1 MPEVRTVRGRRAG
14 VREGGSSHADPTL
27 PCQPPPSPLSSGQA
41 PLSPPPSKPQPLPCL
56 GNQALE
62 SRGLPP
68 RQDVQAQRWK
78 TLKGPCFAR

>member
-14 VREGGSSHADPTL
+14 VCEGDLTL
-27 PCQPPPSPLSSGQA
+27 PCQPPPSPLTSGQA
-41 PLSPPPSKPQPLPCL
+41 PLSPPPSKAQPLP
-56 GNQALE
+56 GDQALE